1 MGANPRPKP
10 AFRAIKRFRKDVTR
24 ISSCLLLSKCVEEAN
39 HNAQA
44 EDIFRTGSSAGGEEG
59 FAP

>member
-10 AFRAIKRFRKDVTR
+10 AFRAIKEFRKEMTR
-24 ISSCLLLSKCVEEAN
+24 INSCLLLSKCVKEAN
-39 HNAQA
+39 HNSQA
-44 EDIFRTGSSAGGEEG
+44 ENIFRTGSSMGGKEG